1 MPYDTEAH
9 WGFFVSQ
16 SAQICGG
23 GRGEGASARGAR
35 GERDGRKSDY
45 GPAGCSRDAAAE
57 KKKLSRR
64 SGRGPPPFE
73 RSGIPARAPGGAR
86 PMRGA
91 SIARDRPEYRSCTE
105 KRAIETRGGG
115 KRVRTP
121 LSRCC
126 CSSRKMAAASGD
138 AMPRLG
144 DGGRVSARLT
154 RRRALSTSQG
164 HVQPGRDRDACAARS
179 IASDAPV
186 GLRAAASVTSVA
198 SAQLRVAAPQRDDF
212 RH

>member
-9 WGFFVSQ
+9 WGFFVLQ
-16 SAQICGG
+16 SAQICG
-23 GRGEGASARGAR
+23 RKRGAR
-35 GERDGRKSDY
+35 VSGERRARKSE
-45 GPAGCSRDAAAE
+45 SRRVFTGRGR
-57 KKKLSRR
+57 KKKLSRDAA
-64 SGRGPPPFE
+64 E
-73 RSGIPARAPGGAR
+73 ARVPL
-86 PMRGA
+86 
-91 SIARDRPEYRSCTE
+91 RDRVSPRVSRAGQGRRDGPRSRVLVSAYHSRAE
-105 KRAIETRGGG
+105 KGLIGIHGGG
-115 KRVRTP
+115 GRVRTP

>member
-1 MPYDTEAH
+1 M
-9 WGFFVSQ
+9 SQ

-23 GRGEGASARGAR
+23 ERGGGASARGAR
-35 GERDGRKSDY
+35 GERDNKGEKAMS
-45 GPAGCSRDAAAE
+45 AGCSRDAAVSLK

-64 SGRGPPPFE
+64 SGRGPPRFE

>member
-1 MPYDTEAH
+1 MDTPRTRARPREAEAR
-9 WGFFVSQ
+9 Q
-16 SAQICGG
+16 AEARAESAT
-23 GRGEGASARGAR
+23 
-35 GERDGRKSDY
+35 RDKAI
-45 GPAGCSRDAAAE
+45 PAGCSRDAAAE

-91 SIARDRPEYRSCTE
+91 SIAPDRPEYRSCPE

-115 KRVRTP
+115 GRVRTP

-138 AMPRLG
+138 AMAAARGRRTSFGAPHASTRVIDESRTRPARKGPRRVRRSIGRVGRARGSARRGLGHVGRLG
-144 DGGRVSARLT
+144 TTTSGRT
-154 RRRALSTSQG
+154 TEG
-164 HVQPGRDRDACAARS
+164 
-179 IASDAPV
+179 
-186 GLRAAASVTSVA
+186 
-198 SAQLRVAAPQRDDF
+198 
-212 RH
+212 